1 MDFYLLTKLKNLYN
15 YKNKYLLEAKNMGK
29 ETNVLKSLEESS
41 VSRRSFLK
49 GTAALGAMAAM
60 YGCSKD
66 SGSEV
71 IYGGGGIPILL
82 VLKLL

>member
-1 MDFYLLTKLKNLYN
+1 
-15 YKNKYLLEAKNMGK
+15 MGK

-66 SGSEV
+66 GGSEI
-71 IYGGGGIPILL
+71 IYGGGIIALL
-82 VLKLL
+82 

>member
-1 MDFYLLTKLKNLYN
+1 
-15 YKNKYLLEAKNMGK
+15 MGK
-29 ETNVLKSLEESS
+29 ETNVLKPLEESS

-66 SGSEV
+66 GGSEI
-71 IYGGGGIPILL
+71 IYGGGIMAQPM
-82 VLKLL
+82 

>member
-1 MDFYLLTKLKNLYN
+1 
-15 YKNKYLLEAKNMGK
+15 MGK

-66 SGSEV
+66 GSSDI
-71 IYGGGGIPILL
+71 IYGGGLAAQL
-82 VLKLL
+82 VSRQTL

>member
-1 MDFYLLTKLKNLYN
+1 
-15 YKNKYLLEAKNMGK
+15 MGK

-49 GTAALGAMAAM
+49 GISALGAMAAI

-66 SGSEV
+66 GSSDI
-71 IYGGGGIPILL
+71 IYGGGLAILL
-82 VLKLL
+82 

>member
-1 MDFYLLTKLKNLYN
+1 
-15 YKNKYLLEAKNMGK
+15 MGK
-29 ETNVLKSLEESS
+29 ETDVLKPLEESS

-66 SGSEV
+66 GGSDI
-71 IYGGGGIPILL
+71 IYGGGLTAQPM
-82 VLKLL
+82 LKFQKLAK

>member
-1 MDFYLLTKLKNLYN
+1 
-15 YKNKYLLEAKNMGK
+15 MGK
-29 ETNVLKSLEESS
+29 ETDVLKPLEESS

-66 SGSEV
+66 GGSEI
-71 IYGGGGIPILL
+71 IYGGGNVPLL
-82 VLKLL
+82 VNRKIL

>member
-1 MDFYLLTKLKNLYN
+1 M
-15 YKNKYLLEAKNMGK
+15 EAKNMGK

-66 SGSEV
+66 GSSEI
-71 IYGGGGIPILL
+71 IYGGGLAQVPLMKKI
-82 VLKLL
+82 

>member
-1 MDFYLLTKLKNLYN
+1 
-15 YKNKYLLEAKNMGK
+15 MGK

-49 GTAALGAMAAM
+49 GISALGAMAAM

-66 SGSEV
+66 GRSDI
-71 IYGGGGIPILL
+71 IYGGGLAPVPMMKMI
-82 VLKLL
+82 

>member
-1 MDFYLLTKLKNLYN
+1 
-15 YKNKYLLEAKNMGK
+15 MGK
-29 ETNVLKSLEESS
+29 ETNVLESLEEKSLEESS

-66 SGSEV
+66 SGSDV
-71 IYGGGGIPILL
+71 IYGGGLAQVPMMKMI
-82 VLKLL
+82 

>member
-1 MDFYLLTKLKNLYN
+1 
-15 YKNKYLLEAKNMGK
+15 MGK
-29 ETNVLKSLEESS
+29 ETNVLESLEESS

-66 SGSEV
+66 GGSDV
-71 IYGGGGIPILL
+71 IYGGGL
-82 VLKLL
+82 VQVPLMKRI

>member
-1 MDFYLLTKLKNLYN
+1 MGNQICWRQ
-15 YKNKYLLEAKNMGK
+15 NMGK

-66 SGSEV
+66 SGSEI
-71 IYGGGGIPILL
+71 IYGGGNPVITLQ
-82 VLKLL
+82 

>member
-1 MDFYLLTKLKNLYN
+1 
-15 YKNKYLLEAKNMGK
+15 MGK

-66 SGSEV
+66 GSEEI
-71 IYGGGGIPILL
+71 IYGGGSAPLL
-82 VLKLL
+82 VNKKIS

>member
-1 MDFYLLTKLKNLYN
+1 
-15 YKNKYLLEAKNMGK
+15 MGK
-29 ETNVLKSLEESS
+29 ETNVLESLEESS

-66 SGSEV
+66 GGSDV
-71 IYGGGGIPILL
+71 IYGGGWY
-82 VLKLL
+82 KFH

>member
-1 MDFYLLTKLKNLYN
+1 
-15 YKNKYLLEAKNMGK
+15 MGK

-49 GTAALGAMAAM
+49 GTVALGAMAAM

-66 SGSEV
+66 GGSEI
-71 IYGGGGIPILL
+71 IYGGGE
-82 VLKLL
+82 

>member
-1 MDFYLLTKLKNLYN
+1 MEKV
-15 YKNKYLLEAKNMGK
+15 
-29 ETNVLKSLEESS
+29 TNVVHSLQKSS

-66 SGSEV
+66 GGSDV
-71 IYGGGGIPILL
+71 IYGGWGGGYF
-82 VLKLL
+82 KS

>member
-1 MDFYLLTKLKNLYN
+1 
-15 YKNKYLLEAKNMGK
+15 MGK
-29 ETNVLKSLEESS
+29 ETNVLESLDESS

-66 SGSEV
+66 GGSNI
-71 IYGGGGIPILL
+71 IYGGGLAQVPMMKMI
-82 VLKLL
+82 

>member
-1 MDFYLLTKLKNLYN
+1 
-15 YKNKYLLEAKNMGK
+15 MGK

-66 SGSEV
+66 SGSEI
-71 IYGGGGIPILL
+71 IYGGGITIILL
-82 VLKLL
+82 

>member
-1 MDFYLLTKLKNLYN
+1 
-15 YKNKYLLEAKNMGK
+15 MGK
-29 ETNVLKSLEESS
+29 ETNVLESLEESS

-66 SGSEV
+66 GSSEI
-71 IYGGGGIPILL
+71 IYGGGLAQVPLMKRI
-82 VLKLL
+82 

>member
-1 MDFYLLTKLKNLYN
+1 
-15 YKNKYLLEAKNMGK
+15 MGK

-66 SGSEV
+66 GGSDV
-71 IYGGGGIPILL
+71 IYGGGEYRYF
-82 VLKLL
+82 KS

>member
-1 MDFYLLTKLKNLYN
+1 
-15 YKNKYLLEAKNMGK
+15 MGK

-49 GTAALGAMAAM
+49 GISALGAMAAI

-66 SGSEV
+66 GSSDI
-71 IYGGGGIPILL
+71 IYGGGLAAQL
-82 VLKLL
+82 VSRKTL

>member
-1 MDFYLLTKLKNLYN
+1 
-15 YKNKYLLEAKNMGK
+15 MGK

-66 SGSEV
+66 NSPEI
-71 IYGGGGIPILL
+71 IYGGGMA
-82 VLKLL
+82 VLA

>member
-1 MDFYLLTKLKNLYN
+1 
-15 YKNKYLLEAKNMGK
+15 MGK

-66 SGSEV
+66 GGSDI
-71 IYGGGGIPILL
+71 IYGGGGLTAQPM
-82 VLKLL
+82 

>member
-1 MDFYLLTKLKNLYN
+1 
-15 YKNKYLLEAKNMGK
+15 MGK
-29 ETNVLKSLEESS
+29 ETNVLESLEESS

-66 SGSEV
+66 GGSDV
-71 IYGGGGIPILL
+71 IYGGGLAQVPLMKKI
-82 VLKLL
+82 

>member
-1 MDFYLLTKLKNLYN
+1 
-15 YKNKYLLEAKNMGK
+15 MGK

-49 GTAALGAMAAM
+49 GISALGAMAAM

-66 SGSEV
+66 GSSD
-71 IYGGGGIPILL
+71 II
-82 VLKLL
+82 

>member
-1 MDFYLLTKLKNLYN
+1 
-15 YKNKYLLEAKNMGK
+15 MGK

-49 GTAALGAMAAM
+49 GISALGAMAAM

-66 SGSEV
+66 GSSDI
-71 IYGGGGIPILL
+71 IYGGGWRLNW
-82 VLKLL
+82 